1 VSDLPSHAD
10 PEASPAWEPP
20 ALRVLA
26 SGSAGNCSVLEAG
39 PAGDRRLC
47 LIDAGL
53 SPRKT
58 RRLLEEMG
66 RSLDQVEDVVVTHL
80 DHDHFHAGWATALPG
95 RALLRLHRRHLG
107 RAERSGLLHRRTE
120 PFDCA
125 PGGSFHVQGLDAA
138 FSPMLA
144 SHDSLGVAAFRIE
157 FAALGS
163 SLGFATDVGRVPV
176 RLIEHLAGV
185 DVLAIESNY
194 CPDMQASSGRPE
206 YLKRRIMDGSGHLS
220 NQQCL
225 DAVHEIRPREH
236 VVLLHLSRQ
245 CNRPEL
251 VAELHAGA
259 DYALTISTQDQPT
272 RWVKLPFRA
281 SVNTTAAARFEP
293 VQRGLFA

>member
-1 VSDLPSHAD
+1 M
-10 PEASPAWEPP
+10 PEAAAWEAP

-26 SGSAGNCSVLEAG
+26 SGSSGNCSVLESG
-39 PAGDRRLC
+39 PPGNRRLC

-58 RRLLEEMG
+58 RKALEDIG
-66 RSLDQVEDVVVTHL
+66 RSLDQVDDLVVTHL
-80 DHDHFHAGWATALPG
+80 DHDHFHAGWATGLPE
-95 RALLRLHRRHLG
+95 RALLRLHKRHLG
-107 RAERSGLLHRRTE
+107 RAERAGLLHRRTE

-125 PGGSFHVQGLDAA
+125 PAGSFHLQGIDAVFA
-138 FSPMLA
+138 PLMV
-144 SHDSLGVAAFRIE
+144 SHDSLGVAVFRID
-157 FAALGS
+157 FPRFGS

-194 CPDMQASSGRPE
+194 CPEMQASSDRPE

-225 DAVHEIRPREH
+225 DAVQEIGPRDH
-236 VVLLHLSRQ
+236 VVLLHLSRH

-259 DYALTISTQDQPT
+259 DYSLTISTQEQPT
-272 RWVKLPFRA
+272 RWVKLPWRPEVRTRLDQRA
-281 SVNTTAAARFEP
+281 GTP
-293 VQRGLFA
+293 QMGLFA